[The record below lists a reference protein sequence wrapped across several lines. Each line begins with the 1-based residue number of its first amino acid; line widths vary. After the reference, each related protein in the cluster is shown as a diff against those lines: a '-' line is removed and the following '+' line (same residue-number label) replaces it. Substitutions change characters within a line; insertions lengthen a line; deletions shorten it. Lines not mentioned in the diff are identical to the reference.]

1 MRHNQ
6 TFNAMATKRADKGLK
21 EQVLN
26 SLPMKKELTTTTWK
40 VVSGIVDRLA
50 QLSRLDLSDVP
61 ALSILALE
69 YDKVLRAS
77 EQLKEEELITP
88 DGRKNQLLTIVNSSE
103 QIVLAL
109 IKEFGLSARGR
120 KTLDTRDTKARPLT
134 ALEAFENEELDDIE
148 D

>member
-1 MRHNQ
+1 M
-6 TFNAMATKRADKGLK
+6 TAKKTEKGLK
-21 EQVLN
+21 EVVLD
-26 SLPMKKELTTTTWK
+26 SLPLKAELSKTTWN
-40 VVSGIVDRLA
+40 VVTGIVDRLA
-50 QLSRLDLSDVP
+50 QLSRLDKSDVP

-77 EQLKEEELITP
+77 EQLREEQLTTP
-88 DGRKNQLLTIVNSSE
+88 DGRKNQLLSIVNSSE

-134 ALEAFENEELDDIE
+134 ALEAFENEDLEEEFDD
-148 D
+148 